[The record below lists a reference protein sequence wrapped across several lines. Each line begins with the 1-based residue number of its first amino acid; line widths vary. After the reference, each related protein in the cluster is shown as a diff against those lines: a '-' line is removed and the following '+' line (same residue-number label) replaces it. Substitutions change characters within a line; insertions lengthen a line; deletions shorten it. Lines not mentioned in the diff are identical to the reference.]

1 MLSILDNATSPEL
14 EVLWIKLDSQKLHT
28 MFVAAVYAPPNSPFH
43 QDLNDS
49 LVETVDY
56 IHTRFPESG
65 IVILGDFNDMD
76 TDSLASEIDFS
87 KIVDKP
93 TRGDNV
99 LDKVL
104 TNIADVYN
112 RPAVINPIRNS
123 DHRTIIVS
131 PKATI
136 PKPKRQKISIRPIRD
151 SSIRSFGQW
160 LTSVDWSWLLNLE
173 NAADMQVSFQD
184 ELTTAYERCFPQI
197 TFVRREDDKPWM
209 NNRIRSLIDQRQA
222 AYQSGNL
229 PRYSQL
235 RNQVEREIKA
245 TKSKF
250 FLGKVSHLK
259 KSQPG
264 KWYKEIRNITSV
276 KKTSNKLP
284 GSHMTPAEQ
293 ADWINS
299 HFANVCSSLP
309 PLDLKSLP
317 AYLPAD
323 SPPPEIQPYQV
334 YNKLKKL
341 KISKSSHTNDIPLRL
356 VREFAVELSVPL
368 SIIFNSCLQSGM
380 FPEYW
385 KIGNI
390 IPIPKVNPCNSLDQL
405 RPISVTPVFARVF
418 EEFLVEW
425 IRRDIADHIDPRQ
438 FGSVRG
444 SSTVHYLLSLVD
456 CILRE
461 TDKSGTIAS
470 ICTVDYAK
478 AFDAIDHTVLV
489 TKMIN
494 MGVSQSIISVVCD
507 FLSNRSQTVR
517 LSGITSQVQY
527 ITCGVPQGTKLG
539 PILFLIMINDAADF
553 TPNRWKYVDD
563 LP

>member
-1 MLSILDNATSPEL
+1 MNVNQTDIAVLCETWLNDSKPDEKFHIPGFTLHRRDRRGRQGGGVAIYTRSDLNVTILDNATSPEL
-14 EVLWIKLDSQKLHT
+14 EVLWIRLESQKLHT

-87 KIVDKP
+87 QIVDKP

-104 TNIADVYN
+104 TNIADDYN

-136 PKPKRQKISIRPIRD
+136 PNPKRQKISIRPIRD

-160 LTSVDWSWLLNLE
+160 LTSVDWSWLLDLE

-245 TKSKF
+245 TENKF

-264 KWYKEIRNITSV
+264 KWHKEIRNITSI

-284 GSHMTPAEQ
+284 GSHMAPAEQ

-309 PLDLKSLP
+309 PLDRKSLP
-317 AYLPAD
+317 VYLPAD

-356 VREFAVELSVPL
+356 VL
-368 SIIFNSCLQSGM
+368 
-380 FPEYW
+380 
-385 KIGNI
+385 
-390 IPIPKVNPCNSLDQL
+390 
-405 RPISVTPVFARVF
+405 FARVF

-438 FGSVRG
+438 FGSSEKLERVQR
-444 SSTVHYLLSLVD
+444 
-456 CILRE
+456 R
-461 TDKSGTIAS
+461 
-470 ICTVDYAK
+470 
-478 AFDAIDHTVLV
+478 V
-489 TKMIN
+489 TK
-494 MGVSQSIISVVCD
+494 II
-507 FLSNRSQTVR
+507 
-517 LSGITSQVQY
+517 
-527 ITCGVPQGTKLG
+527 LG
-539 PILFLIMINDAADF
+539 F
-553 TPNRWKYVDD
+553 TPLTYDERPAKCESAGEQSTPPPLLHTLEMFLMFQD
-563 LP
+563 